1 MKITLSFQREM
12 KIREITSKKAL
23 TANLSPT
30 TNAKTRVRSKT
41 NTNERKILHN
51 ILKLES
57 FVSQW
62 HEKLALENLKQK
74 VKDEI
79 KHQIIQQ
86 LDARCTTDPV
96 KTLYEQIDILK
107 SEVAFLQRGKSNLLK
122 IIVTSKIPEAVVE
135 KEAAKVFDNNGTEKM
150 LY

>member
-23 TANLSPT
+23 NPNLSPT
-30 TNAKTRVRSKT
+30 TNAKTGVKSKT

-51 ILKLES
+51 VLKLES

-62 HEKLALENLKQK
+62 HEKLALENLKK
-74 VKDEI
+74 EVKDEM

-86 LDARCTTDPV
+86 LDAHCTTDLV
-96 KTLYEQIDILK
+96 KTLYEKIDILK
-107 SEVAFLQRGKSNLLK
+107 S
-122 IIVTSKIPEAVVE
+122 
-135 KEAAKVFDNNGTEKM
+135 KV
-150 LY
+150 

>member
-1 MKITLSFQREM
+1 M
-12 KIREITSKKAL
+12 
-23 TANLSPT
+23 
-30 TNAKTRVRSKT
+30 
-41 NTNERKILHN
+41 
-51 ILKLES
+51 
-57 FVSQW
+57 
-62 HEKLALENLKQK
+62 
-74 VKDEI
+74 

-86 LDARCTTDPV
+86 LDAHCTTDPV

-122 IIVTSKIPEAVVE
+122 IIVTSKIPEKKKK